1 MNDNPIRFPRKIDAI
16 LMEDIAYFSV
26 KTISTKN
33 FSRVYWNVIFLDK
46 MKLDGN

>member
-1 MNDNPIRFPRKIDAI
+1 MTIQSFSKKIDAI
-16 LMEDIAYFSV
+16 LMEDISNIFSV